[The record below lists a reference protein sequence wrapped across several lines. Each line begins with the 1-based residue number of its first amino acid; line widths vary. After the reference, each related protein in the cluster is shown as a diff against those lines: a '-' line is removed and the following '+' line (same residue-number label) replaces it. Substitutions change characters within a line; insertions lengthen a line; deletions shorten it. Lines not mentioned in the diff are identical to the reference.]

1 MDNAQ
6 NSGQAVRGQ
15 PNEAPEDAQKKKLE
29 QEIAKN
35 SILTQVMD
43 QSALARLS
51 NIAAAKPEKAKAL
64 ENLVIQLARTGQ
76 IREKLTDQ
84 RLRQLLDQ
92 ISEKTS
98 KTTTVKFDR
107 RRNRF
112 DDSDD
117 E

>member
-1 MDNAQ
+1 MDNVQ
-6 NSGQAVRGQ
+6 NSQAVRGK
-15 PNEAPEDAQKKKLE
+15 PNEVSEETQKQKQLE

-43 QSALARLS
+43 QSALARLN

-64 ENLVIQLARTGQ
+64 ENLVIQLARSGQ